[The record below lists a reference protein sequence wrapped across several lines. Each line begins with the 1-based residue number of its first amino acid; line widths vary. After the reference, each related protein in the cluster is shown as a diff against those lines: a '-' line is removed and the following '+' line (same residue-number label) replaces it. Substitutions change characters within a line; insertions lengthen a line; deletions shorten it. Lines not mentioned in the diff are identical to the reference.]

1 MKERNGGPHLPEQ
14 GSHPTQTR
22 FGQPLPNRVLL
33 QHSQTQLQDRLR
45 TNAPQTQPH
54 PEEINVSPEQRKEK
68 APSIDS
74 PLSVCTPKPPCTSE
88 ILQLPAP
95 PSTDSSCGTCSTLVP
110 ATSPTLANHW
120 LHKPSPRERCLLP
133 AAPLDLEMQ
142 MSLHGGKKKKKIRLE
157 MSNKPTLYQN
167 ETPLEVA

>member
-1 MKERNGGPHLPEQ
+1 MKESNGGPHLPEQ

-22 FGQPLPNRVLL
+22 SGQPLLNRVLL
-33 QHSQTQLQDRLR
+33 LHSQTQLQARLR
-45 TNAPQTQPH
+45 TNAHQTQPH
-54 PEEINVSPEQRKEK
+54 PEESNISPEQRKEK

-74 PLSVCTPKPPCTSE
+74 PLSVCAPKPPCTSE

-133 AAPLDLEMQ
+133 AGFGDANVSAQWE
-142 MSLHGGKKKKKIRLE
+142 KKKKIRLE
-157 MSNKPTLYQN
+157 MSNKLTLYQN
-167 ETPLEVA
+167 ETLLEVA